1 MRDNMYLYNR
11 IIKNNN
17 KVIDVVNIIVK
28 DNNKNLTNS
37 LNKFLR
43 INEYSV
49 FLGESIEVVNNI
61 INNEF
66 SLLGNSYISIYES
79 DINEMTEIYYS
90 KI

>member
-1 MRDNMYLYNR
+1 MYLYNR